1 MSFRVGEKVVHPA
14 HGVGVVKEITTQR
27 VLGHESQYYVIETPL
42 NELDRV
48 MVPVSNADNL
58 GLRKVASEEIIDQ
71 MLKILRDRHG
81 NYFEILE
88 DESFHRRHKE
98 YLDKVQSGNILEV
111 AKVYKTLYERSRE
124 RDLGLKEKFLMERAE
139 KMIMGELSYARNI
152 SFEKA
157 QEVIENGRN

>member
-1 MSFRVGEKVVHPA
+1 MTFIVGDKVVHPA
-14 HGVGVVKEITTQR
+14 HGVGVVKEVTVQR
-27 VLGHESQYYVIETPL
+27 VLGHEAKYYVIETPL

-48 MVPVSNADNL
+48 MVPVANADSL
-58 GLRKVASEEIIDQ
+58 GLRPVACADTIDE
-71 MLKILRDRHG
+71 MLKILRDRRG

-111 AKVYKTLYERSRE
+111 AKVFKTLFERSRE

-139 KMIMGELSYARNI
+139 KMIMGELSFARNI

-157 QEVIENGRN
+157 QEVIESGTA

>member
-1 MSFRVGEKVVHPA
+1 MAYAIGDKVVHPA
-14 HGVGVVKEITTQR
+14 HGVGVVMEITMQR
-27 VLGHESQYYVIETPL
+27 VLGQQSEYYIIETPL

-48 MVPVSNADNL
+48 MVPVANADSL
-58 GLRKVASEEIIDQ
+58 GLRPVANGPLIEK
-71 MLKILRDRHG
+71 MLKILKDRKV
-81 NYFEILE
+81 NFFELLE

-111 AKVYKTLYERSRE
+111 AKVFKTLFERSRE

-139 KMIMGELSYARNI
+139 KMIMGEVAYSKGI

-157 QEVIENGRN
+157 QEVIEKGTA